1 MLKKNIILSLIGF
14 FTVATV
20 AFSTMQLQKN
30 HKNKKKH
37 REKPDPH
44 VTIMGPV
51 VMADGIGRQTA
62 ELAKMLA
69 HDYKVRIVS
78 NSIVLDD
85 VPREVKK
92 ILNTEY
98 KGLGKVVI
106 VEESLWAPD
115 GRAERIDRMFDTVA
129 QDDQIRFAYSMIES
143 SRVINEWAMMLNLYF
158 DGVIVPDPFLVEAYR
173 DSGVT
178 IPIFYVPL
186 AVDLKDFINRP
197 LKKKKEKGPM
207 VFANLSTA
215 IERKNQ
221 ALLIKAFAKALGN
234 NPNAALVI
242 NSRYNDITTRNKIM
256 DTLAEC
262 KCSNIFYS
270 DIVLRKDAYLKLFEN
285 IDCYVSLSTGE
296 GFSIQPREAM
306 ALGIPVIATNNTA
319 QSAICKTGLVRSV
332 KSEILQP
339 AHYYNHRLPTGYQ
352 FNCTLEDATAAIK
365 DVYLNYDYY
374 LSKGVESRK
383 WASTFSYSNEN
394 NIKSYQTIVNPKDV
408 VLGNENTITNDCII
422 TDSKEL
428 QEKYQRLILNQ
439 KKKSKTKKKK

>member
-221 ALLIKAFAKALGN
+221 ALLIKAFAKAL
-234 NPNAALVI
+234 
-242 NSRYNDITTRNKIM
+242 
-256 DTLAEC
+256 
-262 KCSNIFYS
+262 
-270 DIVLRKDAYLKLFEN
+270 
-285 IDCYVSLSTGE
+285 
-296 GFSIQPREAM
+296 
-306 ALGIPVIATNNTA
+306 
-319 QSAICKTGLVRSV
+319 
-332 KSEILQP
+332 
-339 AHYYNHRLPTGYQ
+339 
-352 FNCTLEDATAAIK
+352 IK
-365 DVYLNYDYY
+365 
-374 LSKGVESRK
+374 R
-383 WASTFSYSNEN
+383 A
-394 NIKSYQTIVNPKDV
+394 
-408 VLGNENTITNDCII
+408 
-422 TDSKEL
+422 
-428 QEKYQRLILNQ
+428 
-439 KKKSKTKKKK
+439 

>member
-1 MLKKNIILSLIGF
+1 
-14 FTVATV
+14 
-20 AFSTMQLQKN
+20 
-30 HKNKKKH
+30 
-37 REKPDPH
+37 
-44 VTIMGPV
+44 
-51 VMADGIGRQTA
+51 
-62 ELAKMLA
+62 
-69 HDYKVRIVS
+69 
-78 NSIVLDD
+78 
-85 VPREVKK
+85 
-92 ILNTEY
+92 
-98 KGLGKVVI
+98 
-106 VEESLWAPD
+106 
-115 GRAERIDRMFDTVA
+115 
-129 QDDQIRFAYSMIES
+129 
-143 SRVINEWAMMLNLYF
+143 
-158 DGVIVPDPFLVEAYR
+158 
-173 DSGVT
+173 
-178 IPIFYVPL
+178 
-186 AVDLKDFINRP
+186 
-197 LKKKKEKGPM
+197 
-207 VFANLSTA
+207 
-215 IERKNQ
+215 
-221 ALLIKAFAKALGN
+221 LIKAFAKALGN